1 MDPPENQAGAEV
13 SDVDREETPSPA
25 EVLSAA
31 VLLGAG
37 ATAIQHPV
45 IYIKLLI
52 QVGHEPL
59 PPTWGTTLFGR
70 KVLYLPGLFSYAQH
84 ILQVDGKCGLFRG
97 LSPHIVCCAV
107 STVVKRKVKQMELI
121 SAKEEQETS
130 LKALVKDTSHEM
142 LVRCL
147 SRVACHPFHVL
158 SVRCMAQF
166 VGREVKYSGMLSC
179 MVQIFKEEGLAGF
192 YVGLVPHVL
201 GELLYLWGYNLLC
214 HFINTYA
221 EDDTSGRWSSS
232 VFPSVQVMA
241 ALLEPPVQPGKP
253 IQRLQLVLPPGS
265 CQCDS
270 CCGALSLLLLLLCAR
285 LSIFTLRSC
294 TVKLFGPP
302 STPLNKSVDSSVAG
316 SDRSTRA
323 WDSCVFNAS
332 DQSSTA
338 LLDSKTRSPLLFW
351 N

>member
-107 STVVKRKVKQMELI
+107 STVVKRKVKQVLHLCPQICPFYLSHILMMVEQYI
-121 SAKEEQETS
+121 MYSAP
-130 LKALVKDTSHEM
+130 A
-142 LVRCL
+142 
-147 SRVACHPFHVL
+147 VL
-158 SVRCMAQF
+158 RCMAQF
-166 VGREVKYSGMLSC
+166 VGREPLYMCVLYR
-179 MVQIFKEEGLAGF
+179 
-192 YVGLVPHVL
+192 GLVPHVL

-221 EDDTSGRWSSS
+221 EDDTVRFRFSLLYPFTL
-232 VFPSVQVMA
+232 VADLMA
-241 ALLEPPVQPGKP
+241 LNDCGLAAG
-253 IQRLQLVLPPGS
+253 LPPYS
-265 CQCDS
+265 PVFKSWLHCWS
-270 CCGALSLLLLLLCAR
+270 H
-285 LSIFTLRSC
+285 LRSQGN
-294 TVKLFGPP
+294 LFRGSSLFFRRVPA
-302 STPLNKSVDSSVAG
+302 SVIAAVE
-316 SDRSTRA
+316 
-323 WDSCVFNAS
+323 
-332 DQSSTA
+332 
-338 LLDSKTRSPLLFW
+338 L
-351 N
+351 

>member
-221 EDDTSGRWSSS
+221 EDDTFSQASAIRSYTK
-232 VFPSVQVMA
+232 FVMNIAVNVLRYPFTLVADLMALNDCGLA
-241 ALLEPPVQPGKP
+241 AG
-253 IQRLQLVLPPGS
+253 LPPYSPVFKSWLHCWSHLCSQGNLFRGS
-265 CQCDS
+265 
-270 CCGALSLLLLLLCAR
+270 SLFFRRVPA
-285 LSIFTLRSC
+285 
-294 TVKLFGPP
+294 
-302 STPLNKSVDSSVAG
+302 SVIAAVE
-316 SDRSTRA
+316 
-323 WDSCVFNAS
+323 
-332 DQSSTA
+332 
-338 LLDSKTRSPLLFW
+338 L
-351 N
+351 